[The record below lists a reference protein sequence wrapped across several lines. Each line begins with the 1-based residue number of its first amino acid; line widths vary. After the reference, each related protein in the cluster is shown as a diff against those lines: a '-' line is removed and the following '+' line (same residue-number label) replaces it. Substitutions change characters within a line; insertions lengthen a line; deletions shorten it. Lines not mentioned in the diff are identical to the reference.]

1 MNINSSN
8 DLIQTL
14 LLLLCTWRHMYQKK
28 MANAESWMHKKL
40 FEIYQCRYKCHIYSK
55 CNIYPVLR
63 YRKFILKCLSFI
75 PISFIVF
82 QDNTNTQNGNKNS
95 WRWDETRA
103 VLFFLQWK
111 MVFLLCLSLFL
122 WNLLAAVNLLTFLPE
137 ISLINIDACTCAD
150 GTTIIYLW

>member
-1 MNINSSN
+1 MAITAVHLASYVSEKDGKCRKLDAREIVWNLSVSAGINV
-8 DLIQTL
+8 T
-14 LLLLCTWRHMYQKK
+14 
-28 MANAESWMHKKL
+28 
-40 FEIYQCRYKCHIYSK
+40 

-103 VLFFLQWK
+103 GFFFLQWK

-122 WNLLAAVNLLTFLPE
+122 WNFLAAVNLLTFLPQ